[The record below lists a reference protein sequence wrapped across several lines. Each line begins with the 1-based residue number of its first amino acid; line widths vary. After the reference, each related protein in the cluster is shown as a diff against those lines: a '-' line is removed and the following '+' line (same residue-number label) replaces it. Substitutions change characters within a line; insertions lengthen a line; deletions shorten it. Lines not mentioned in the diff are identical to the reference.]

1 MLPVSPDEAVDH
13 IVRDLRHSEQR
24 YDQCER
30 GRVDERRHGEADII
44 IPVAQARTMYAHLQE
59 LKVPSDLITLPNGGH
74 GGEGTPPEMARHMQ
88 ERIVE
93 WVKKYGK

>member
-30 GRVDERRHGEADII
+30 GRVDERRHGEVDII

-59 LKVPSDLITLPNGGH
+59 LKVPSDSSPSPMAATAVKVLRRKWP
-74 GGEGTPPEMARHMQ
+74 GTCR
-88 ERIVE
+88 
-93 WVKKYGK
+93 KGL